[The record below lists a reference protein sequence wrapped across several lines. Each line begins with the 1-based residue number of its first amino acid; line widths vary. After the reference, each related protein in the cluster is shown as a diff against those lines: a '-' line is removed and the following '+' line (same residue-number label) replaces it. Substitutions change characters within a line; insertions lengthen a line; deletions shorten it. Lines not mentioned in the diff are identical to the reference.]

1 MASEDDF
8 KAWYD
13 GRRDHFARAQDDLV
27 QVVTRFVSDWGEVDG
42 FRRPEAHERGAVKSA
57 ERAFAKCLGRGI
69 SEDFDQLLVDQPF
82 VVGDFCRTRLIFRSR
97 GDVEAF
103 RFSVEQRWPLGTPE
117 VEDFTLRPSETGYRA
132 LHINGAL
139 LAHVRDVEVAVP
151 YEVQVKT
158 VAQNAW
164 GYYTHDSSYVQT
176 VLNQHP
182 RWGQVRALQ
191 QLLSDQ
197 LHVVDQLQQ
206 QIEIVGEDVAHDVA
220 EGADPDEVMFMNVR
234 AALRDLYGE
243 SCTVGEAQRLVRRAR
258 DAGLTTMGQFADRI
272 SPDRPA
278 APQVRES
285 FEATRDRAPTAFELA
300 AELLTQPE

>member
-1 MASEDDF
+1 MTSEEEF
-8 KAWYD
+8 NAWYAD
-13 GRRDHFARAQDDLV
+13 RRDHFARAQDDLV
-27 QVVTRFVSDWGEVDG
+27 QVVARFVTDWGEVDG
-42 FRRPEAHERGAVKSA
+42 FRRPEDHERGAVKSA
-57 ERAFAKCLGRGI
+57 ERAFAKCVGKGI
-69 SEDFDQLLVDQPF
+69 TEDFDRLLTDQPF
-82 VVGDFCRTRLIFRSR
+82 IVGDFCRTRLIFRSR

-103 RFSVEQRWPLGTPE
+103 KSSVEQRWPLGAPDL
-117 VEDFTLRPSETGYRA
+117 EDFTLRPSETGYRA

-139 LAHVRDVEVAVP
+139 VAHVRDVEVAVP

-176 VLNQHP
+176 VFNQHP

-234 AALRDLYGE
+234 TALRDLYGE
-243 SCTVGEAQRLVRRAR
+243 SCTVGQAQRLVRRAR
-258 DAGLTTMGQFADRI
+258 DAGLTTMDQFAERI

-278 APQVRES
+278 AAQARES
-285 FEATRDRAPTAFELA
+285 FEATRDRAPTGFELA